1 MHTLLSKPNKQ
12 PLLVVEDSDLDF
24 VCLQKVMNKLCVD
37 NPIYRCTNG
46 DEAIDF
52 LYSQRDTAPD
62 DLSRP
67 AIILLDLNL
76 PGTDG
81 KEVLKKIKED
91 ERLKTIPIVIFTTS
105 ADPQDINY
113 CYEYG
118 ANSYMLKPMDL
129 SNLKKTIQVFV
140 DNWLEVSV
148 LPR

>member
-1 MHTLLSKPNKQ
+1 MQTLLANPSKPI
-12 PLLVVEDSDLDF
+12 LVVEDSDLDF
-24 VCLQKVMNKLCVD
+24 VCLQKIMTKLSVT
-37 NPIYRCTNG
+37 NPIYRCTDG

-52 LYSQRDTAPD
+52 LCSQKND
-62 DLSRP
+62 DSNSLSLP

-76 PGTDG
+76 PGTNG
-81 KEVLKKIKED
+81 KEVLRKIKQD

-129 SNLKKTIQVFV
+129 NNLKKTIQVFV